1 MPPPVADEGKWSVGN
16 CKERLRDYARF
27 PESCPSGGE
36 WGGSPIVLFA
46 ERKDNMD
53 NQLTRATVDPKYTWD
68 LMRIYESDEA
78 WEQAFEHVKA
88 EADAFAACAG
98 TLHAGRETVK
108 KALDDYMA
116 LMEKMGDVFCYAM
129 MKQHEDTTVG
139 RYQAMNSRAQTLYS
153 EVGAKTAF
161 LTPELLALAEG
172 ELEGMIADPAFAA
185 YDAFLKGVLRMK
197 AHTLSPRE
205 EQLLAMA
212 SEVSGVPEN
221 AYDML
226 TGADLNLGKTRG
238 EDGRKTLL
246 TDARLVSFLESP
258 DRAVRK
264 AAYCNVM
271 NGYGKMGNTI
281 ASLYA
286 GQVKAGIFASTARG
300 YKSVREAALY
310 PDEIDES
317 VYDSLID
324 AVHGGLPTLCEYLN
338 IRKEQLGL
346 AQLHMYDLYAKT
358 GDSFDVKP
366 EIEEAFE
373 TFLAS
378 VKPLGEDYVADASRA
393 LDDRW
398 IDVCETKN
406 KRGGAYSTA
415 VHKTTPYV
423 LLNHTKTYD
432 GLSTL
437 CHEMGHAMHSYYSNK
452 AQPFA
457 KADYTIFVAEVAST
471 CNEILLYEYLM
482 NKHADDRRAQLA
494 LIGSM
499 LEHFRTTV
507 FRQTMFAE
515 FEHKAHRMAEEGQSL
530 TKENL
535 CAMYYDLNKLYY
547 GKAVKVDREVAQEW
561 MRIPHF
567 YSPFYVYK
575 YATGFCAAVAL
586 ARNVLSG
593 DPEKVAAYR
602 RFLTLGG
609 SMPPI
614 EELKVAGVDMST
626 PQPVCEALDYFAELV
641 LAYGE
646 LEA

>member
-1 MPPPVADEGKWSVGN
+1 
-16 CKERLRDYARF
+16 
-27 PESCPSGGE
+27 
-36 WGGSPIVLFA
+36 
-46 ERKDNMD
+46 MD
-53 NQLTRATVDPKYTWD
+53 NQLTRATVDPRYTWD
-68 LMRIYESDEA
+68 LTRIYESDEA
-78 WEQAFEHVKA
+78 WEQAFEAVKA

-98 TLHAGRETVK
+98 TLQEGRETVK
-108 KALDDYMA
+108 QALERYMA
-116 LMEKMGDVFCYAM
+116 LMEKMGDVYCYAM

-139 RYQAMNSRAQTLYS
+139 VYQAMNSRAQTLYS

-161 LTPELLALAEG
+161 LTPELLTLEESELA
-172 ELEGMIADPAFAA
+172 GMIADPAFAA
-185 YDAFLKGVLRMK
+185 YDVFLKGVLRMK
-197 AHTLSPRE
+197 PHTLTPRE

-212 SEVSGVPEN
+212 SEMAGVPEN

-226 TGADLNLGKTRG
+226 TDADLDLGTTRG
-238 EDGRKTLL
+238 EDGQKTLL

-264 AAYCNVM
+264 AAYTKVM

-286 GQVKAGIFASTARG
+286 GQVKADIFASTARG
-300 YKSVREAALY
+300 YTSAREAALY

-324 AVHGGLPTLCEYLN
+324 AVHGGLPTLCEYLS
-338 IRKEQLGL
+338 IRKEQLGV

-358 GDSFDVKP
+358 GDSFDVKLD
-366 EIEEAFE
+366 IDEAFE
-373 TFLAS
+373 TFLEA
-378 VKPLGEDYVADASRA
+378 VKPLGGDYVADASRA
-393 LDDRW
+393 LSERW
-398 IDVCETKN
+398 IDVYETKN
-406 KRGGAYSTA
+406 KRGGAYSCGSA
-415 VHKTTPYV
+415 YGTTPYV
-423 LLNHTKTYD
+423 LLNYKPTYD

-437 CHEMGHAMHSYYSNK
+437 CHEMGHAMHSFYSNRT
-452 AQPFA
+452 QPYD

-471 CNEILLYEYLM
+471 CNEILLSEYLRK
-482 NKHADDRRAQLA
+482 KHADDPKAQAA
-494 LIGSM
+494 LINS
-499 LEHFRTTV
+499 LLQHFRTTV

-515 FEHKAHRMAEEGQSL
+515 FEHKAHVMAMEGQSL
-530 TKENL
+530 TRESL
-535 CAMYYDLNKLYY
+535 SEMYVGLNKLYY
-547 GKAVKVDREVAQEW
+547 GSACRVDKEVASEW

-567 YSPFYVYK
+567 YSPYYVYK

-586 ARNVLSG
+586 ARGILSG

-609 SMPPI
+609 SMKPI
-614 EELKVAGVDMST
+614 EELKAAGVDMST

>member
-1 MPPPVADEGKWSVGN
+1 
-16 CKERLRDYARF
+16 
-27 PESCPSGGE
+27 
-36 WGGSPIVLFA
+36 
-46 ERKDNMD
+46 MD
-53 NQLTRATVDPKYTWD
+53 NQLTRATVDPRYTWD
-68 LMRIYESDEA
+68 LTRIYESDEA
-78 WEQAFEHVKA
+78 WEQAFEAVKA

-98 TLHAGRETVK
+98 TLQEGRETVK
-108 KALDDYMA
+108 QALERYMA
-116 LMEKMGDVFCYAM
+116 LMEKMGDVYCYAM

-139 RYQAMNSRAQTLYS
+139 VYQAMNSRAQTLYS

-161 LTPELLALAEG
+161 LTPELLTLEESELA
-172 ELEGMIADPAFAA
+172 GMIADPAFAA
-185 YDAFLKGVLRMK
+185 YDVFLKGVLRMK
-197 AHTLSPRE
+197 PHTLTPRE

-212 SEVSGVPEN
+212 SEMAGVPEN

-226 TGADLNLGKTRG
+226 TDADLDLGTTRG
-238 EDGRKTLL
+238 EDGQKTLL

-264 AAYCNVM
+264 AAYGKVM

-286 GQVKAGIFASTARG
+286 GQVKADIFASTARG
-300 YKSVREAALY
+300 YGSAREAALY

-324 AVHGGLPTLCEYLN
+324 AVHGGLPTLCEYLS
-338 IRKEQLGL
+338 IRKEQLGV

-358 GDSFDVKP
+358 GDGFDVKMD
-366 EIEEAFE
+366 IDEAFA
-373 TFLAS
+373 TFLEA

-393 LDDRW
+393 LSERW
-398 IDVCETKN
+398 IDVYETKN
-406 KRGGAYSTA
+406 KRGGAYSNA
-415 VHKTTPYV
+415 VYKTTPYV

-437 CHEMGHAMHSYYSNK
+437 CHEMGHAMHSYYSNQ

-471 CNEILLYEYLM
+471 CNEILLYEHLM
-482 NKHADDRRAQLA
+482 NKHAGDRKAQIA

-515 FEHKAHRMAEEGQSL
+515 FEHKAHRMAEADKPL
-530 TKENL
+530 TKDSL
-535 CAMYYDLNKLYY
+535 CEMYYDLNRLYY
-547 GKAVKVDREVAQEW
+547 GKAVKVDKEVAQEW

-586 ARNVLSG
+586 ARGILSG
-593 DPEKVAAYR
+593 DPEKLAAYR

-641 LAYGE
+641 MEYRNLLSAE
-646 LEA
+646 EDA

>member
-1 MPPPVADEGKWSVGN
+1 
-16 CKERLRDYARF
+16 
-27 PESCPSGGE
+27 
-36 WGGSPIVLFA
+36 
-46 ERKDNMD
+46 MD
-53 NQLTRATVDPKYTWD
+53 NQLTRATVDPRYTWD
-68 LMRIYESDEA
+68 LTRIYESDEA
-78 WEQAFEHVKA
+78 WEQAFEAVKA
-88 EADAFAACAG
+88 EANAFAACAG
-98 TLHAGRETVK
+98 TLQEGRESVK
-108 KALDDYMA
+108 KALERYMT
-116 LMEKMGDVFCYAM
+116 LMEKMGDVYCYAM

-139 RYQAMNSRAQTLYS
+139 VYQAMNSRAQTLYS
-153 EVGAKTAF
+153 EVAAKTAF
-161 LTPELLALAEG
+161 LTPELLTLEESELA
-172 ELEGMIADPAFAA
+172 GMIADPAFEA
-185 YDAFLKGVLRMK
+185 YDVFLKGVLRMK
-197 AHTLSPRE
+197 PHTLTPRE

-212 SEVSGVPEN
+212 SEMAGVPEN

-226 TGADLNLGKTRG
+226 TDADLDLGTTRG
-238 EDGRKTLL
+238 EDGQKTLL

-264 AAYCNVM
+264 AAYGKVM

-286 GQVKAGIFASTARG
+286 GQVKADIFASTARG
-300 YKSVREAALY
+300 YGSAREAALY

-324 AVHGGLPTLCEYLN
+324 AVHGGLPTLCEYLS
-338 IRKEQLGL
+338 IRKEQLGV

-358 GDSFDVKP
+358 GDGFDVRMD
-366 EIEEAFE
+366 IDEAFA
-373 TFLAS
+373 TFLEA

-393 LDDRW
+393 LSERW
-398 IDVCETKN
+398 IDVYETKN
-406 KRGGAYSTA
+406 KRGGAYSNA
-415 VHKTTPYV
+415 VYKTTPYV

-437 CHEMGHAMHSYYSNK
+437 CHEMGHAMHSYYSNQ

-471 CNEILLYEYLM
+471 CNEILLYEHLM
-482 NKHADDRRAQLA
+482 NKHAGNRKAQIA

-535 CAMYYDLNKLYY
+535 CAMYYDLNRLYY
-547 GKAVKVDREVAQEW
+547 GRAVKVDKEVAQEW

-593 DPEKVAAYR
+593 DAEKVAAYR
-602 RFLTLGG
+602 KFLTLGG

-641 LAYGE
+641 MEYRNLLSAE
-646 LEA
+646 EDA

>member
-1 MPPPVADEGKWSVGN
+1 
-16 CKERLRDYARF
+16 
-27 PESCPSGGE
+27 
-36 WGGSPIVLFA
+36 
-46 ERKDNMD
+46 MD
-53 NQLTRATVDPKYTWD
+53 NQLTRATVDPRYTWD
-68 LMRIYESDEA
+68 LTRIYESDEA
-78 WEQAFEHVKA
+78 WEQAFEAVKA

-108 KALDDYMA
+108 KALEQYMA

-197 AHTLSPRE
+197 PHTLSPRE

-226 TGADLNLGKTRG
+226 AGADLDLGKTRG

-338 IRKEQLGL
+338 IRKEQLCL

-358 GDSFDVKP
+358 GNSFDVKP
-366 EIEEAFE
+366 EIEEAFD

-378 VKPLGEDYVADASRA
+378 VRPLGEDYVADASRA
-393 LDDRW
+393 LCDRW

-482 NKHADDRRAQLA
+482 NKHSDDRRAQLA

-547 GKAVKVDREVAQEW
+547 GKAAKVDREVAQEW

-641 LAYGE
+641 MAYRDLLNAE
-646 LEA
+646 EDA

>member
-1 MPPPVADEGKWSVGN
+1 
-16 CKERLRDYARF
+16 
-27 PESCPSGGE
+27 
-36 WGGSPIVLFA
+36 
-46 ERKDNMD
+46 MD
-53 NQLTRATVDPKYTWD
+53 NQLTRATVDPRYTWD
-68 LMRIYESDEA
+68 LTRIYESDEA
-78 WEQAFEHVKA
+78 WEQAFEAVKA

-98 TLHAGRETVK
+98 TLQEGRESVK
-108 KALDDYMA
+108 KALERYMT
-116 LMEKMGDVFCYAM
+116 LMEKMGDVYCYAM

-139 RYQAMNSRAQTLYS
+139 VYQAMNSRAQTLYS
-153 EVGAKTAF
+153 EVAAKTAF
-161 LTPELLALAEG
+161 LTPELLTLEESELA
-172 ELEGMIADPAFAA
+172 GMIADPAFAA
-185 YDAFLKGVLRMK
+185 YDVFLKGVLRMK
-197 AHTLSPRE
+197 PHTLTPRE

-212 SEVSGVPEN
+212 SEMAGVPEN

-226 TGADLNLGKTRG
+226 TDADLDLGTTRG
-238 EDGRKTLL
+238 ENGQKTLL

-264 AAYCNVM
+264 AAYGKVM

-286 GQVKAGIFASTARG
+286 GQVKADIFASTARG
-300 YKSVREAALY
+300 YTSAREAALY

-324 AVHGGLPTLCEYLN
+324 AVHGGLPTLCEYLS
-338 IRKEQLGL
+338 IRKEQLGV

-358 GDSFDVKP
+358 GDGFDVKLD
-366 EIEEAFE
+366 IDEAFE
-373 TFLAS
+373 TFLEA

-393 LDDRW
+393 LSERW
-398 IDVCETKN
+398 IDVYETKN
-406 KRGGAYSTA
+406 KRGGAYSNA
-415 VHKTTPYV
+415 VYKTTPYV

-437 CHEMGHAMHSYYSNK
+437 CHEMGHAMHSYYSNQ

-471 CNEILLYEYLM
+471 CNEILLYEHLM
-482 NKHADDRRAQLA
+482 NKHAGDRKAQIA

-535 CAMYYDLNKLYY
+535 CAMYYDLNRLYY

-593 DPEKVAAYR
+593 DAEKVAAYR
-602 RFLTLGG
+602 KFLTLGG

-641 LAYGE
+641 MEYRNLLSAEEY
-646 LEA
+646 A

>member
-1 MPPPVADEGKWSVGN
+1 
-16 CKERLRDYARF
+16 
-27 PESCPSGGE
+27 
-36 WGGSPIVLFA
+36 
-46 ERKDNMD
+46 MD
-53 NQLTRATVDPKYTWD
+53 NQLTRATVDPRYTWD
-68 LMRIYESDEA
+68 LTRIYESDEA
-78 WEQAFEHVKA
+78 WEQAFEAVKA

-98 TLHAGRETVK
+98 TLQEGRETVK
-108 KALDDYMA
+108 QALERYMA
-116 LMEKMGDVFCYAM
+116 LMEKMGDVYCYAM

-139 RYQAMNSRAQTLYS
+139 VYQAMNSRAQTLYS

-161 LTPELLALAEG
+161 LTPELLTLEESELA
-172 ELEGMIADPAFAA
+172 GMIADPAFAA
-185 YDAFLKGVLRMK
+185 FDVFLKGVLRMK
-197 AHTLSPRE
+197 PHTLTPRE

-212 SEVSGVPEN
+212 AEMAGVPEN

-226 TGADLNLGKTRG
+226 TDADLDLGTTRG
-238 EDGRKTLL
+238 EDGKKTLL

-264 AAYCNVM
+264 AAYTKVM

-286 GQVKAGIFASTARG
+286 GQVKADIFASTARG
-300 YKSVREAALY
+300 YGSAREAALY

-324 AVHGGLPTLCEYLN
+324 AVHGGLPTLCEYLS
-338 IRKEQLGL
+338 IRKEQLGV

-358 GDSFDVKP
+358 GDGFDVKMD
-366 EIEEAFE
+366 IDEAFE
-373 TFLAS
+373 TFLEA

-393 LDDRW
+393 LSERW
-398 IDVCETKN
+398 IDVYETKN
-406 KRGGAYSTA
+406 KRGGAYSNA
-415 VHKTTPYV
+415 VYRTTPYV

-437 CHEMGHAMHSYYSNK
+437 CHEMGHAMHSYYSNRT
-452 AQPFA
+452 QPFA

-471 CNEILLYEYLM
+471 CNEILLYEHLM
-482 NKHADDRRAQLA
+482 NKHAGDRRAQIA
-494 LIGSM
+494 LIGAM

-535 CAMYYDLNKLYY
+535 CAMYFDLNRLYY
-547 GKAVKVDREVAQEW
+547 GRAVKVDREVEQEW

-593 DPEKVAAYR
+593 DAEKVAAYR
-602 RFLTLGG
+602 KFLTLGG

-641 LAYGE
+641 MEYRGLLGQEEDA
-646 LEA
+646 

>member
-1 MPPPVADEGKWSVGN
+1 
-16 CKERLRDYARF
+16 
-27 PESCPSGGE
+27 
-36 WGGSPIVLFA
+36 
-46 ERKDNMD
+46 MD
-53 NQLTRATVDPKYTWD
+53 NQLTRATVDPRYTWD
-68 LMRIYESDEA
+68 LTRIYESDEA
-78 WEQAFEHVKA
+78 WKQAFEAVKA

-98 TLHAGRETVK
+98 TLQEGRESVK
-108 KALDDYMA
+108 KALERYMT
-116 LMEKMGDVFCYAM
+116 LMEKMGDVYCYAM

-139 RYQAMNSRAQTLYS
+139 VYQAMNSRAQTLYS
-153 EVGAKTAF
+153 EVAAKTAF
-161 LTPELLALAEG
+161 LTPELLTLEESELA
-172 ELEGMIADPAFAA
+172 GMIADPAFEA
-185 YDAFLKGVLRMK
+185 YDVFLKGVLRMK
-197 AHTLSPRE
+197 PHTLTPRE

-212 SEVSGVPEN
+212 SEMAGVPEN

-226 TGADLNLGKTRG
+226 TDADLDLGTTRG
-238 EDGRKTLL
+238 ENGQKTLL

-264 AAYCNVM
+264 AAYGKVM

-286 GQVKAGIFASTARG
+286 GQVKADIFASTARG
-300 YKSVREAALY
+300 YGSAREAALY

-324 AVHGGLPTLCEYLN
+324 AVHGGLPTLCEYLS
-338 IRKEQLGL
+338 IRKEQLGV

-358 GDSFDVKP
+358 GDGFDVKMD
-366 EIEEAFE
+366 IDEAFA
-373 TFLAS
+373 TFLEA

-393 LDDRW
+393 LSERW
-398 IDVCETKN
+398 IDVYETKN
-406 KRGGAYSTA
+406 KRGGAYSNA
-415 VHKTTPYV
+415 VYKTTPYV

-437 CHEMGHAMHSYYSNK
+437 CHEMGHAMHSYYSNQ

-471 CNEILLYEYLM
+471 CNEILLYEHLM
-482 NKHADDRRAQLA
+482 SKHAGDRKAQIA

-535 CAMYYDLNKLYY
+535 CAMYYDLNRLYY
-547 GKAVKVDREVAQEW
+547 GRAVKVDKEVAQEW

-593 DPEKVAAYR
+593 DAEKVAAYR
-602 RFLTLGG
+602 KFLTLGG

-641 LAYGE
+641 MEYRNLLSAE
-646 LEA
+646 EDA